1 MKKRQVD
8 GFNIKAGP
16 TASGIPSGIEPVG
29 GEIVPINK
37 LSLLLTQYWFLIM
50 LLLIPFAL
58 LLYAKRSMAMK
69 LFSPIITRFLK
80 FKYISSP
87 TS

>member
-16 TASGIPSGIEPVG
+16 TVSGIETNPVG
-29 GEIVPINK
+29 GEIIPINK
-37 LSLLLTQYWFLIM
+37 LSLLLAQHWLLII

-58 LLYAKRSMAMK
+58 LFYAKRGLAMK
-69 LFSPIITRFLK
+69 LFSPIITRLLRPK
-80 FKYISSP
+80 WI
-87 TS
+87 

>member
-16 TASGIPSGIEPVG
+16 TVSGGPIVDPVPVG
-29 GEIVPINK
+29 GETIPINK
-37 LSLLLTQYWFLIM
+37 LSLLLAQHWLLII

-58 LLYAKRSMAMK
+58 LFYAKRGLAMK
-69 LFSPIITRFLK
+69 LFSPIITRLLRPK
-80 FKYISSP
+80 WI
-87 TS
+87 